1 MQTRIFNRKPERRHG
16 QIDIDG
22 QPGGGTW
29 LAGLPGLGGD
39 IDPQGHAGLGFGI
52 RFMDAETTSHVVF
65 RKPRVDLIAAV
76 RPTSEPG
83 VDVIAADRDFDGA
96 IAVADPR
103 CLAKALEPVKPNYN
117 IVLLDSPPAAANIMV
132 SALLAA
138 DGVLVPTG
146 LDYLALYLARGR
158 FCAVV
163 SPGDVAPA
171 RYASRPRDRADA
183 GHFRTNIQR
192 LVLHKLLEGFGGNQV
207 LRGIR
212 TDVSVAEAF
221 GHGHP
226 LRRYRMNARAVEDFR
241 VLADDVVWRFKPGL
255 LSEELNRFGLP
266 RSGG

>member
-1 MQTRIFNRKPERRHG
+1 MQTRTLAIANRK
-16 QIDIDG
+16 
-22 QPGGGTW
+22 GGTGKSTLTVN
-29 LAGLPGLGGD
+29 LAAELGSRGYRVLVVD

-52 RFMDAETTSHVVF
+52 RSTDAETTSHVAF

-96 IAVADPR
+96 IAVGDPR

-132 SALLAA
+132 CALLAA
-138 DGVLVPTG
+138 DGVLVPTA
-146 LDYLALYLARGR
+146 LDYLALDGVRLFARSYHQVMLHLRATLLGLAI
-158 FCAVV
+158 
-163 SPGDVAPA
+163 APMQV
-171 RYASRPRDRADA
+171 D
-183 GHFRTNIQR
+183 FRTNIQR

-221 GHGHP
+221 GHGQP

-255 LSEELNRFGLP
+255 PDMSATEVRN
-266 RSGG
+266 